1 MGINSYDLF
10 PDLTGLAAL
19 ATMRAALIASR

>member
-10 PDLTGLAAL
+10 PDLTGLAAR
-19 ATMRAALIASR
+19 ATMRASLTANG